1 MAAVCSHCAEDGYLK
16 KLIRDEGEPG
26 MCDLCQKDRKKTF
39 SADKLAEVLD
49 PIIREHFA
57 PGPEVKHFG
66 EDDSEWYEQEGDPLS
81 FHIQEIIGHDLG
93 FEDEIV
99 EALVGNEDCDERD
112 GDIPFFDSS
121 QDYVSTPVS
130 PHSYYENWNYVL
142 EDLKHRRRFFSAAAA
157 ELFET
162 IFEGVETRRWWNK
175 ETRSHE
181 KVVWELPEASEL
193 FRARICDSSSA
204 IKDALKEPFKQVGPP
219 PPEKARAGRMNVE
232 GVVVFYGS
240 TDRETCLAETRPAL
254 GSDTAVIKLRT
265 TKPLRVLDFRRLE
278 DSYGRLSYFQPDFNE
293 QAEKGA
299 FLRRLQT
306 LISQPIVPGR
316 ETDYLITQ
324 TMTEY
329 LAHVHDEPF
338 AGILFKS
345 VQRSGGINIVIFPS
359 ADGTFPLTYVDKS
372 FALFTTRSLEYKNHE
387 VYVNLIDDE
396 IWIDRD
402 DDR

>member
-1 MAAVCSHCAEDGYLK
+1 VAAVCSHCVEDDYLK
-16 KLIRDEGEPG
+16 KLIREDGEAG
-26 MCDLCQKDRKKTF
+26 ECDLCHKNRKKTF
-39 SADKLAEVLD
+39 SADKLAEILD

-81 FHIQEIIGHDLG
+81 FHVQEIIGHDLG
-93 FEDEIV
+93 FEDEVV
-99 EALVGNEDCDERD
+99 EALVDNEDCDERD

-121 QDYVSTPVS
+121 QDCVSTPVS
-130 PHSYYENWNYVL
+130 PHSFYENWNYVL
-142 EDLKHRRRFFSAAAA
+142 EDLKHRRRFFSPAAA

-162 IFEGVETRRWWNK
+162 IFKGVETRRWWNK

-181 KVVWELPEASEL
+181 KVVWEFPEGSEL
-193 FRARICDSSSA
+193 FRARICDSPSA
-204 IKDALKEPFKQVGPP
+204 IKNALKEPFKHIGPP

-240 TDRETCLAETRPAL
+240 TDCETCLAETRPAL

-278 DSYGRLSYFQPDFNE
+278 DSYGSLSYFQPDFNE

-306 LISQPIVPGR
+306 LISQPVVPGR

-329 LAHVHDEPF
+329 LAYVHDEPF
-338 AGILFKS
+338 GGILFKS

-359 ADGTFPLTYVDKS
+359 ADGNFPLTYVDES
-372 FALFTTRSLEYKNHE
+372 FALFSTRSI
-387 VYVNLIDDE
+387 VYENDELYVSLIDDE
-396 IWIDRD
+396 IWIDRN